1 MSALLH
7 TESVL
12 SYFSATNDERA
23 EWGPKRCA
31 KCRAQV
37 FDRAYFVRLNVIW
50 KPDGEDTVSVLQV
63 CKSRESIEAAFSLTG
78 WLQGFHFEAKMD
90 ACAHFFLMP
99 PCPRLDSYITPMSGG
114 MQAPAKA
121 RAQNATTGFMLI
133 DMRMQGALWC
143 MITFFHCKR
152 NRMWPL
158 IWYVPVWR
166 NGTILYY
173 YHYYIINCKKNRGEM
188 V

>member
-7 TESVL
+7 TESAL
-12 SYFSATNDERA
+12 SYFSATNGERA
-23 EWGPKRCA
+23 KWGPKRCA
-31 KCRAQV
+31 KFRAQV
-37 FDRAYFVRLNVIW
+37 FDRAYFVRLCVIW
-50 KPDGEDTVSVLQV
+50 KPDGDDTVSVLQV

-121 RAQNATTGFMLI
+121 RAHSECDHRFYAFWYEDAGSSFFFLPLQAKPHVAPDLI
-133 DMRMQGALWC
+133 C
-143 MITFFHCKR
+143 TSVK
-152 NRMWPL
+152 
-158 IWYVPVWR
+158 
-166 NGTILYY
+166 ILLL
-173 YHYYIINCKKNRGEM
+173 
-188 V
+188 VTV